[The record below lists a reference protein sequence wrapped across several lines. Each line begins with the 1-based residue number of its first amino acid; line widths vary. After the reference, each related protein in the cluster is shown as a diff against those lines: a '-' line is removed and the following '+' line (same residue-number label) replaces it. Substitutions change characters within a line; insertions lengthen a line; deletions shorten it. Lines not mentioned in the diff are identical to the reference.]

1 MKQTGLFITAGIIVM
16 GLVIGMMYFTITNTE
31 IKMRETTIAQ
41 QEVGKAN
48 FDKMFKVISQTAQV
62 PQKFMKDAKDAFKE
76 IYQPLME
83 SRYSGERGGAL
94 MSWVQEN
101 NPNFDLSG
109 AADMYKQLQRVI
121 EANRQEFFI
130 EQKKLIDLKRNHSS
144 YIKVFPN
151 RLFLSDVSEIEIK
164 IITSDKTEKVFDT
177 GKEDDIDLF

>member
-83 SRYSGERGGAL
+83 SRYSGERGVAL

-109 AADMYKQLQRVI
+109 AARTKETYRFKKKSQFIYKSFSKQIISIRRQR
-121 EANRQEFFI
+121 N
-130 EQKKLIDLKRNHSS
+130 
-144 YIKVFPN
+144 
-151 RLFLSDVSEIEIK
+151 
-164 IITSDKTEKVFDT
+164 
-177 GKEDDIDLF
+177 